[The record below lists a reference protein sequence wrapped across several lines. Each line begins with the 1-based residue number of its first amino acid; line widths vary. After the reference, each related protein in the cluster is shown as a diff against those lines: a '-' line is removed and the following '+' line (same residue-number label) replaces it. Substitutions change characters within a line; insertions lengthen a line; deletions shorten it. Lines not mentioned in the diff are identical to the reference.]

1 MVESQPQQAGAG
13 NNQSDSIGGINT
25 PLGDD
30 EILRRLEVAA
40 RRGKLAGF
48 NSRDSSCL
56 FSVAAFGDQ
65 FDYRLCAS
73 SQPVPGSRRLNF
85 QLRMLLKMPLI
96 MAVVLIITIWP
107 GVWLTDSMLTTYFA
121 WYTIPTWIW
130 YIPLTVLPIPWMWK
144 RMHGRS
150 KVAATEHAKEQI
162 AKIAAELG
170 ASPPSDPPS

>member
-13 NNQSDSIGGINT
+13 NNRSDSIGGINT

-30 EILRRLEVAA
+30 EILRRLEAAA

-48 NSRDSSCL
+48 NDRDSSCL

-65 FDYRLCAS
+65 FDYRLCAH
-73 SQPVPGSRRLNF
+73 SQAAPGSRRLDF

-96 MAVVLIITIWP
+96 MAVVLIITVWP
-107 GVWLTDSMLTTYFA
+107 GVWLTDSMLTTYFS

-150 KVAATEHAKEQI
+150 KAAATEHAKEQI

-170 ASPPSDPPS
+170 AAPPDDPAA